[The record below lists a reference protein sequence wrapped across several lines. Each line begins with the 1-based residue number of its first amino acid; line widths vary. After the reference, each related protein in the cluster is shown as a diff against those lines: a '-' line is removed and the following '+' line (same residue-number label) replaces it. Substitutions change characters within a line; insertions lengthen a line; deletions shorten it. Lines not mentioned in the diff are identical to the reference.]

1 MTELL
6 FNEFCSTYPFHMFA
20 YLPLHAYL
28 RCSGKRAILI
38 SVVAETVYLAI
49 FAILVYLG
57 FPAVYVQYLA
67 IPIFGAF
74 LYYLVQTNIGIITFQ
89 YTFVLDYL
97 MVIRACSFFICKKFF
112 NCGFYTWQSGIITL
126 ILVLL
131 TACFMVKRLIEIMD
145 SLSAV
150 QAPAIWRTAWLL
162 PFSTT
167 MIIFLLTG
175 NIRDGSF
182 NQAHL
187 IARILL
193 LVCMFLT
200 SHTQILLLQFF
211 KDQAEAA
218 AKSET
223 MEKLLKIQS
232 DQYNLLTARIQD
244 NRRARHDFR
253 QHLTV
258 IRDCA
263 DRGDLASLKDYLSDY
278 EKMFQPQEIR
288 SYCKNYAINAIL
300 SFYAEQ
306 AEKNGITMQVSIQ
319 MDDPPVIP
327 ETEFC
332 VLIGNLLENAVDACA
347 GTDAGIQ
354 PFIRLHVV
362 QTGSSML
369 SITADNTSSGSPNW
383 SGDKLLSTKHSG
395 YGIGTESIRMIAER
409 YHGDARFAWKDGI
422 FYASIMLNP

>member
-1 MTELL
+1 
-6 FNEFCSTYPFHMFA
+6 
-20 YLPLHAYL
+20 
-28 RCSGKRAILI
+28 
-38 SVVAETVYLAI
+38 
-49 FAILVYLG
+49 
-57 FPAVYVQYLA
+57 
-67 IPIFGAF
+67 
-74 LYYLVQTNIGIITFQ
+74 
-89 YTFVLDYL
+89 
-97 MVIRACSFFICKKFF
+97 
-112 NCGFYTWQSGIITL
+112 
-126 ILVLL
+126 
-131 TACFMVKRLIEIMD
+131 
-145 SLSAV
+145 
-150 QAPAIWRTAWLL
+150 
-162 PFSTT
+162 
-167 MIIFLLTG
+167 MIIVLLTG

-347 GTDAGIQ
+347 GTAAGIQ

-369 SITADNTSSGSPNW
+369 SIIADNTSSGSPNW

-409 YHGDARFAWKDGI
+409 YHGDARFTWKDGI

>member
-49 FAILVYLG
+49 FAILVFLG

-131 TACFMVKRLIEIMD
+131 TACFMVKRLSEIMD
-145 SLSAV
+145 SLSAI
-150 QAPAIWRTAWLL
+150 QAPAIWKTAWLL

-232 DQYNLLTARIQD
+232 DQYNLLTSRIQD

-278 EKMFQPQEIR
+278 EKMFKPQDIR
-288 SYCKNYAINAIL
+288 SYCKIMPSTRSSPSTRNR
-300 SFYAEQ
+300 Q
-306 AEKNGITMQVSIQ
+306 KK
-319 MDDPPVIP
+319 
-327 ETEFC
+327 
-332 VLIGNLLENAVDACA
+332 
-347 GTDAGIQ
+347 
-354 PFIRLHVV
+354 
-362 QTGSSML
+362 TGSPCRSL
-369 SITADNTSSGSPNW
+369 SRWMT
-383 SGDKLLSTKHSG
+383 
-395 YGIGTESIRMIAER
+395 RR
-409 YHGDARFAWKDGI
+409 
-422 FYASIMLNP
+422 